1 MPHLTE
7 TTKMELFLLPILAA
21 GHLTSTMEM
30 ASRLLDRVGGGGLSV
45 TVLVMTTP
53 APCLR
58 FETESCIPSLSSIG
72 AGVRFEELPVLPP
85 AQFFEECDQVG
96 ASCSRYVEL
105 HKPRLKTAILRL
117 RSSPAAALVID
128 FFATTMIDVAD
139 ELAVGERPMSGS
151 RFLYHGR
158 RFPETKCMILNTFFE
173 LEPSTLEALVDG
185 VYEPHDCIKWLD
197 EQPPASVVFLYFGSI
212 SAFSREQLKEM
223 ATGLESSGHRF
234 LWSLRGTG
242 DDLSL
247 QEVLPEGFMER
258 TEGQGLVWRSWAPQ
272 VEILSHAA
280 VGGLVTHCG
289 WNSCLGSLW
298 HGVPMLEW
306 PIHAEQHYLAF
317 RLAREAGV
325 ALELTVDRTSSGNL
339 VAGAELKRGVRSL
352 MEEDTEEGKQVRRRA
367 QEMKASCRR
376 AVEEGGSSYT
386 SLESLVNDLL
396 NH

>member
-1 MPHLTE
+1 
-7 TTKMELFLLPILAA
+7 
-21 GHLTSTMEM
+21 
-30 ASRLLDRVGGGGLSV
+30 
-45 TVLVMTTP
+45 
-53 APCLR
+53 
-58 FETESCIPSLSSIG
+58 
-72 AGVRFEELPVLPP
+72 
-85 AQFFEECDQVG
+85 
-96 ASCSRYVEL
+96 
-105 HKPRLKTAILRL
+105 
-117 RSSPAAALVID
+117 
-128 FFATTMIDVAD
+128 
-139 ELAVGERPMSGS
+139 MSGS

-158 RFPETKCMILNTFFE
+158 RFPETKWMILNTFFE

-185 VYEPHDCIKWLD
+185 VYVPDHPTPPIFTVGPVLGRQVSRQDSKEPHDCIKWLD
-197 EQPPASVVFLYFGSI
+197 EQPPASVVFLCFGSI
-212 SAFSREQLKEM
+212 STFSREQLKEM

-258 TEGQGLVWRSWAPQ
+258 TEGRGLVWRSWAPQ

-280 VGGLVTHCG
+280 VGGFVTHCG

-325 ALELTVDRTSSGNL
+325 ALELTLDRTSSGNL
-339 VAGAELKRGVRSL
+339 VAEAELERGVRCL
-352 MEEDTEEGKQVRRRA
+352 MEEDTEEGKQVRRA

-386 SLESLVNDLL
+386 SLESLVNDLV